1 LRYPPDHKEKA
12 RRELVDAGAR
22 ALKERGFN
30 GIGVDGIAAAAGV
43 TSGALYSNFPNKDAL
58 LEAVIDTYLGDLFSA
73 TDAPTSA
80 RRRAR
85 LKAVLKDYVS
95 TSHCADPANGCVM
108 PALSA
113 DVSRSQPSVKET
125 YDRSITEL
133 VQVISG
139 MLEGRRADRER
150 RAWTLVA
157 LAVGAVTIARAMKA
171 GGASQHAA
179 LHSALAS
186 AMSLVDAESAHS

>member
-22 ALKERGFN
+22 TLKERGFN

-73 TDAPTSA
+73 TDTPTSA
-80 RRRAR
+80 GRRAR

-113 DVSRSQPSVKET
+113 DVSRSQSVKET
-125 YDRSITEL
+125 YDRGITEL

-139 MLEGRRADRER
+139 MLEGKRADRER
-150 RAWTLVA
+150 RAWSIVA
-157 LAVGAVTIARAMKA
+157 LAVGAVTIARAMKT
-171 GGASQHAA
+171 GGASQQAA
-179 LHSALAS
+179 LRSALAS
-186 AMSLVDAESAHS
+186 AMSLVDAKAGHS

>member
-22 ALKERGFN
+22 TLKERGFN

-80 RRRAR
+80 GRRAR

-113 DVSRSQPSVKET
+113 DVSRSQSVKET
-125 YDRSITEL
+125 YDRGITEL

-139 MLEGRRADRER
+139 MLEGKRADRER
-150 RAWTLVA
+150 RAWSIVA
-157 LAVGAVTIARAMKA
+157 LAVGAVTIARAMKT
-171 GGASQHAA
+171 GGASQQAA
-179 LHSALAS
+179 LRSALAS
-186 AMSLVDAESAHS
+186 AMSLVDAKAGHS